1 MISAFLHKPQS
12 IMSYPFTPRYFSGI
26 FKTGFAT
33 DQMKARERL
42 GITLNLEAAAEF
54 LMFNNM
60 SFK

>member
-1 MISAFLHKPQS
+1 
-12 IMSYPFTPRYFSGI
+12 MSYPFTPRYFSGI

-54 LMFNNM
+54 LMFNNT